1 MCIRDSTGG
10 PGTGKTTIIK
20 GVVEAFAELHE
31 IALDPNQY
39 KEKAFP
45 ILLAAPTGRAAKRM
59 SEATDLPASTIHRLL
74 GLNGREMPTE
84 LNAKDLE
91 GSLSVSYTHLDVYKR
106 QSYNRS
112 KY

>member
-1 MCIRDSTGG
+1 
-10 PGTGKTTIIK
+10 
-20 GVVEAFAELHE
+20 
-31 IALDPNQY
+31 
-39 KEKAFP
+39 
-45 ILLAAPTGRAAKRM
+45 M